1 MKKSVLFASLV
12 FSVIIASVVLAA
24 GESRKPIPASAKKY
38 AAQFVITQSGSYYLA
53 GNRLCDTNGIV
64 IEANDVTIDLRGFT
78 LTGRNKGS
86 GIYLRNRHNVEI
98 SSGTIADFNYA
109 VNDDYVYMGTN
120 DSSNHRVI
128 SLRAESNTQGGIKL
142 YAFHSTVKDC
152 VVISNGTSASGT
164 IYAVSVGTDSIV
176 TGNIIYDNGNSA
188 VGSGYIYG
196 ISANC
201 NCIITGNTVYYN
213 AVSANIAFTSYGISA
228 ATGSIISN
236 NTVRDNS
243 VASGSSYG
251 IVASGNGCSVISN
264 TVCGN
269 GASSTGA
276 VYGIYADAGCI
287 ISGNSAYLNG
297 NTTTGSVDGIYA
309 GVGTSVIANNA
320 FTNGNAASGTVYG
333 IHLMGNNFVNQNTSY
348 SNGGT
353 NMSSCASCTFGDNHA
368 P

>member
-1 MKKSVLFASLV
+1 MKKSPLLVL
-12 FSVIIASVVLAA
+12 IICLFIVSNILAA
-24 GESRKPIPASAKKY
+24 GEPRKPIPASTKKY

-53 GNRLCDTNGIV
+53 GNRLCDTNGIDV
-64 IEANDVTIDLRGFT
+64 EANNVTIDLQGFT
-78 LTGRNKGS
+78 LTGNHKGS
-86 GIYLRNRHNVEI
+86 GIYLRNRHNVEVRN
-98 SSGTIADFNYA
+98 GTITDFNFA

-120 DSSNHRVI
+120 ESSNHRV
-128 SLRAESNTQGGIKL
+128 SGLRAASNTEGGIKL

-152 VVISNGTSASGT
+152 VVISNANSASGT

-176 TGNIIYDNGNSA
+176 TGNIISDNGDSA
-188 VGSGYIYG
+188 QGSGYIYG

-201 NCIITGNTVYYN
+201 NCIITGNTVYSN
-213 AVSANIAFTSYGISA
+213 AGSADIGYVTYGISA

-236 NTVRDNS
+236 NTVRDNG
-243 VASGSSYG
+243 VPAGNTYG
-251 IVASGNGCSVISN
+251 IMASGNGCSVISN

-269 GASSTGA
+269 GASSTGT

-287 ISGNSAYLNG
+287 ISGNAAYLNG
-297 NTTTGSVDGIYA
+297 NATTGSVDGIYA
-309 GVGTSVIANNA
+309 GVGSSVIANTA

-333 IHLMGNNFVNQNTSY
+333 IHLMGNNFVNQNSSY
-348 SNGGT
+348 ANNGT